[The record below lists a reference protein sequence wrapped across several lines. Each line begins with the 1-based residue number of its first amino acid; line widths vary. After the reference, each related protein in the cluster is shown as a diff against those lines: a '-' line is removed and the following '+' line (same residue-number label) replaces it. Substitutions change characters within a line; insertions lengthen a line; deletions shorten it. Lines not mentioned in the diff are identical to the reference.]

1 MWEVPCSM
9 SRESLDRLMKAKLR
23 GAVKTYLKT
32 KAELD
37 ATDNPSEKLC
47 DKERLQ
53 RGIVRGQAMMLLAFL
68 RPSQHSIKEE
78 VEDIEQE
85 FGFPHDR
92 PRARVS
98 PTMKAFTDAYYD
110 G

>member
-1 MWEVPCSM
+1 M

-23 GAVKTYLKT
+23 GAIKSYLLT

-37 ATDNPSEKLC
+37 AHDDPPEKLC

-68 RPSQHSIKEE
+68 RPSQHKLKDE

-85 FGFPHDR
+85 FGFPHER
-92 PRARVS
+92 ARARVS
-98 PTMKAFTDAYYD
+98 PTLKAFTDQYYD
-110 G
+110 